1 MLFEIETFNNIVKSE
16 RDLFIKTYIYID
28 IDIDKHIYILYNL
41 NLKSIGC

>member
-16 RDLFIKTYIYID
+16 RDLSIKTYIYIY
-28 IDIDKHIYILYNL
+28 IDKHIYILYNL